1 MKEVDHNQLQIN
13 ANNYKES
20 CEQLIA
26 PKLGNLEKN
35 GCFPGSL

>member
-13 ANNYKES
+13 ANNYKEF

-26 PKLGNLEKN
+26 AKLGNLEKN
-35 GCFPGSL
+35 GCFSGSL